1 MREHGNSE
9 TSDQDFIWFMNNS
22 KVHRCHKSSK
32 YSAKGWELELNKAR
46 SKQSDGST
54 KKLPW
59 KTKGHFKMMAT
70 KRHNTGFS
78 QLQLWG
84 GAGELEKTSWP
95 QTDEK
100 LKLKAFLQSHIDFSN
115 LICKYFPPKPKKEVN
130 TCRYIII
137 FHHAILIISPKFC
150 HVSSLRSRFLPELF
164 PSKSP
169 KWLVRPTSKLSP
181 QRPGVFR
188 KQPMPTKRTTG

>member
-1 MREHGNSE
+1 MGIVKHR
-9 TSDQDFIWFMNNS
+9 TRILYDFMNNS
-22 KVHRCHKSSK
+22 KVHRCHTSSR

-59 KTKGHFKMMAT
+59 QTKGCFKMMAT
-70 KRHNTGFS
+70 KRKKTGFS
-78 QLQLWG
+78 SFNYG
-84 GAGELEKTSWP
+84 GGPGELENKSWP
-95 QTDEK
+95 QTNEK
-100 LKLKAFLQSHIDFSN
+100 LKLKSFLRSHIDFSN
-115 LICKYFPPKPKKEVN
+115 LICKYFPPKPKKLSKN
-130 TCRYIII
+130 MQIII
-137 FHHAILIISPKFC
+137 CHHAILIISPKFC
-150 HVSSLRSRFLPELF
+150 HVSYLRSRFLPELF
-164 PSKSP
+164 SSKSP